1 MAKPTAFIDAVIF
14 ALLLVGFWL
23 NTTTLIGGGIA
34 ILGMMGVVQ
43 PLFTAAFIDPALG
56 KLIFIIGIVIAIIG
70 GIRGIIW
77 RNEQFSKGFKHL
89 VIWGLTLVTS
99 LFIFKGPWIATLNL
113 INGNFQL

>member
-89 VIWGLTLVTS
+89 VIWGLTLVMS

-113 INGNFQL
+113 INRNFQL